1 MIITDTKRLRLRVI
15 HTDDAAFYLALV
27 NQPSWIQNIS
37 DKGIRTLEQAEAAIR
52 DGALTLQAQ
61 QGFSFYVVEELGSQT
76 ALGLCGLIK
85 RDSLDDVDL
94 GYAFLD
100 EHAGHGYAHEAA
112 QAVVHYAQRSLQLAR
127 LAAITSPDNQR
138 SQRLLAK
145 LGFQLQGDITMPN
158 ETRPTLL
165 YSLNLAAPL

>member
-1 MIITDTKRLRLRVI
+1 MIITETERLRLRVI
-15 HTDDAAFYLALV
+15 RLNDAAFYLQLV
-27 NQPSWIQNIS
+27 NQDSWIQNIN
-37 DKGIRTLEQAEAAIR
+37 DKGLRSVEQAEQAIR
-52 DGALTLQAQ
+52 DGALALQAK
-61 QGFSFYVVEELGSQT
+61 QGFSFYVVELRESQT

-85 RDSLDDVDL
+85 RDGLDDVDL

-100 EHAGHGYAHEAA
+100 EHAGQGYAVEAA
-112 QAVVHYAQRSLQLAR
+112 SAVVNFAQQQLQLPR

-145 LGFQLQGDITMPN
+145 LGFVLQRQITMPD

-165 YSLNLAAPL
+165 YQLQLRA

>member
-1 MIITDTKRLRLRVI
+1 MIITETERLRLRVI
-15 HTDDAAFYLALV
+15 RLNDAAFYLQLV
-27 NQPSWIQNIS
+27 NQDSWIQNIN
-37 DKGIRTLEQAEAAIR
+37 DKGLRSVEQAEQAIR
-52 DGALTLQAQ
+52 DGALALQAK
-61 QGFSFYVVEELGSQT
+61 QGFSFYVVELRESQT

-85 RDSLDDVDL
+85 RDGLDDVDL

-100 EHAGHGYAHEAA
+100 EHAGQGYAVEAA
-112 QAVVHYAQRSLQLAR
+112 NAVVNFAQQQLQLPR

-145 LGFQLQGDITMPN
+145 LGFVLQRQITMPD

-165 YSLNLAAPL
+165 YQLQLRA

>member
-1 MIITDTKRLRLRVI
+1 MIITETERLRLRVI
-15 HTDDAAFYLALV
+15 RFNDAAFYLQLV
-27 NQPSWIQNIS
+27 NQDSWIQNIN
-37 DKGIRTLEQAEAAIR
+37 DKGLRSVEQAEQAIR
-52 DGALTLQAQ
+52 DGALALQAK
-61 QGFSFYVVEELGSQT
+61 QGFSFYVVELRESQT

-85 RDSLDDVDL
+85 RDGLDDVDL

-100 EHAGHGYAHEAA
+100 EHAGQGYAVEAA
-112 QAVVHYAQRSLQLAR
+112 SAVVNFAQQQLQLPR

-145 LGFQLQGDITMPN
+145 LGFVLQRQITMPD

-165 YSLNLAAPL
+165 YQLQLRA